1 MIGMS
6 LLAPQ
11 RTTTIN
17 AAGTAAEAA
26 ASSVA
31 RGGRLKCNRGLGWM
45 TLRECVERFQAGQDN
60 PNDQNNPCARDLGC
74 SAGRARV
81 NMLQEDGEMGKS
93 NYGACVECNRKG
105 NRDSANRCY
114 NVACKKARGKKPEP
128 TPEAAPTP
136 TPATADGLDLVDDL
150 TPKESPILA
159 PEEVA
164 AMSTALSASG
174 RDEFPEKA
182 QESSEN
188 RVAAGQD
195 VSTPV
200 SAQDVTCHD
209 PAAEAAALDAVMG
222 LDAPAPVGGQDHFVE
237 PNKMVTDFTRPFSF
251 AGFEFD
257 PGTPPPPPGL
267 PIVRLTSSGNL
278 SFSFAATQ
286 THGLQRF
293 QYVRVIPDKTGSALA
308 LIFLNEKQEGARKLG
323 PEGKSALKISV
334 ETLCRTN
341 PGLVGKALELRPMGQ
356 DGAFVAVAVEEAAA

>member
-6 LLAPQ
+6 LLTPQ

-45 TLRECVERFQAGQDN
+45 TLRECVERFQAGQEDS
-60 PNDQNNPCARDLGC
+60 NDQNNPCARDLGC
-74 SAGRARV
+74 SAGRVRV
-81 NMLQEDGEMGKS
+81 KMLQEDGEMGKS
-93 NYGACVECNRKG
+93 NYGACVECGRKG
-105 NRDSANRCY
+105 NRDSAGRCY
-114 NVACKKARGKKPEP
+114 LETCKRSRGKKPAPAMGHEATPP
-128 TPEAAPTP
+128 TGPVPAAS
-136 TPATADGLDLVDDL
+136 PAMEDDS
-150 TPKESPILA
+150 TPKDSPILDV
-159 PEEVA
+159 EEVA
-164 AMSTALSASG
+164 AGQAI
-174 RDEFPEKA
+174 
-182 QESSEN
+182 
-188 RVAAGQD
+188 AA
-195 VSTPV
+195 PV

-209 PAAEAAALDAVMG
+209 PAAEASALDAVMG
-222 LDAPAPVGGQDHFVE
+222 LDAVTPAGADHVE
-237 PNKMVTDFTRPFSF
+237 DVRHMVSDFTRPFSF

-308 LIFLNEKQEGARKLG
+308 LIFLKEKQEGARKLG

-341 PGLVGKALELRPMGQ
+341 PGLVGKPLELRPMGQ
-356 DGAFVAVAVEEAAA
+356 NGAFVAVAVEEAA